1 MMREV
6 KHEVMVA
13 NILEKLDKIY
23 YWKLRQ
29 KKNSVKTKF
38 D

>member
-29 KKNSVKTKF
+29 KNSVKTKF